1 MVFSFVRGNPELEG
15 ISLPDYAQ
23 RQGKSLGEALCDVL
37 LEQDLAVGYTMPPP
51 ASYGLWKQVSK
62 DAMELIARDDYMVCS
77 DITPAGT
84 MPHPRSYGAF
94 PRFLGRLRRAYPTV
108 TLEGMVHRMTDR
120 PARRFNLTKRGR
132 LREGYFADVT
142 IFDAVRVIDTATYDD
157 PMQHPVGIPYV
168 LVNGQVAVDNERCT
182 GVMAGQAVP

>member
-1 MVFSFVRGNPELEG
+1 MPYAYDNGVALWYDSSGTGEL
-15 ISLPDYAQ
+15 L
-23 RQGKSLGEALCDVL
+23 
-37 LEQDLAVGYTMPPP
+37 
-51 ASYGLWKQVSK
+51 K

-132 LREGYFADVT
+132 L
-142 IFDAVRVIDTATYDD
+142 
-157 PMQHPVGIPYV
+157 
-168 LVNGQVAVDNERCT
+168 
-182 GVMAGQAVP
+182 